1 MLITAGIFTGEG
13 GCSVHTKISWIIYPT
28 IIAIPIRNLNHMNP
42 FNLKGFFFEDLNF
55 QAIDKKA
62 TGEMDKIW
70 DKEQLEL

>member
-1 MLITAGIFTGEG
+1 
-13 GCSVHTKISWIIYPT
+13 
-28 IIAIPIRNLNHMNP
+28 MNP

>member
-1 MLITAGIFTGEG
+1 
-13 GCSVHTKISWIIYPT
+13 
-28 IIAIPIRNLNHMNP
+28 MNP

-70 DKEQLEL
+70 DKEQLELWYDERMANEFKKT